1 MNPILLA
8 ILTGGVAAAGVKLI
22 DNLIQWWLERRSRK
36 KDATEEAQRKE
47 EEAKKAA
54 LDAQKCAGTELL
66 HATADGVK
74 WMLYDRIK
82 YLGTRYIDD
91 ASVDFND
98 RRLLHEMHKV
108 YHYGLH
114 GNGDLDLIMDAVD
127 ALPTKT

>member
-47 EEAKKAA
+47 EEAAKAA
-54 LDAQKCAGTELL
+54 LDAQKCADTELL

>member
-1 MNPILLA
+1 MNVLLTLLA
-8 ILTGGVAAAGVKLI
+8 GGFGAAVVKVVG
-22 DNLIQWWLERRSRK
+22 DLIQHWVDRKAKKNDSAQADIERK
-36 KDATEEAQRKE
+36 KCEDA
-47 EEAKKAA
+47 
-54 LDAQKCAGTELL
+54 ELL

-108 YHYGLH
+108 VAPRTGS
-114 GNGDLDLIMDAVD
+114 VD
-127 ALPTKT
+127 

>member
-1 MNPILLA
+1 MTVWLA
-8 ILTGGVAAAGVKLI
+8 LLTGGVGAAVVKVVG
-22 DNLIQWWLERRSRK
+22 DLIQKIIDRKNKKDDSAQADIERK
-36 KDATEEAQRKE
+36 KCEDA
-47 EEAKKAA
+47 
-54 LDAQKCAGTELL
+54 ELL

-114 GNGDLDLIMDAVD
+114 GNGDLDLIMDAVN